1 MSLYKITFLVFLL
14 FICDYNFA
22 QTECIKEFD
31 FSLYIRSD
39 SVIDCSLDKN
49 IKFENAVKKAIGFV
63 DQIIPG
69 QYSQV
74 RMYLHFLVLEN
85 GLLDS
90 VFVKGMD
97 KYSVDPYE
105 EDLRKFIC
113 KIKKIDLSGIPK
125 SRKSTRIILFLKAWQ
140 EVGEFR
146 LYGNLLNK
154 NIKTTSRND

>member
-1 MSLYKITFLVFLL
+1 MRFYKITFLVFLL
-14 FICDYNFA
+14 FICVYNFA

-31 FSLYIRSD
+31 FSLYIRPD

-63 DQIIPG
+63 DQIQLG
-69 QYSQV
+69 YSTKV
-74 RMYLHFLVLEN
+74 RMYLHFVVSEN

-90 VFVKGMD
+90 VFVKGKDM
-97 KYSVDPYE
+97 YSVDPYE

-125 SRKSTRIILFLKAWQ
+125 SGKSTRIILFLNAWQ
-140 EVGEFR
+140 EMGEFR
-146 LYGNLLNK
+146 LFGKFY
-154 NIKTTSRND
+154 